1 MSKNT
6 SRTLTTQLLDAF
18 EQGHLTALLRVIQVD
33 HTLSLEFR
41 GAKAI
46 AYYRG
51 GKLLEIQA
59 GEDGVLQCK
68 GPTKGYLKNKHFR
81 VISGSLALPDQI
93 ATDTLIELI
102 PQWKCRM
109 DCSKKLKLEIEFT
122 QLLARENNWDLR
134 NSDYII
140 CDLEYAERISQN
152 KSARFDAVGLGWPAG
167 SVPVRS
173 NGNPR
178 TLVLVEAKYGL
189 NAIGGSNAAK
199 AKHDDMFG
207 HFQSALEFCCDLDKV
222 NALRQ
227 QVLEVFNQK
236 LTLGLLN
243 TKKVRCE
250 RLNCFATSEKAA
262 PLELLYVLG
271 GCSPKSNR
279 VTLQLSRITEKLNAE
294 SRIKTEAGWLQVNIA
309 TGGLMGYGLFSRN
322 VYGIQEFFKKC
333 AVRS

>member
-6 SRTLTTQLLDAF
+6 SRTLTPQLFVAF
-18 EQGHLTALLRVIQVD
+18 EKGHLTPLLRVLRMD
-33 HTLSLEFR
+33 DTLSLEFR

-59 GEDGVLQCK
+59 GEDGVLQCT
-68 GPTKGYLKNKHFR
+68 GPTDGYLENEHFR
-81 VISGSLALPDQI
+81 AVSGSLALPDQI

-102 PQWKCRM
+102 PHWKCRM

-122 QLLARENNWDLR
+122 QLLARENNWILS

-140 CDLEYAERISQN
+140 CDLEYAEKIRPD
-152 KSARFDAVGLGWPAG
+152 KRARFDAVGIGWPVG
-167 SVPVRS
+167 SVPVRR

-189 NAIGGSNAAK
+189 NAIGGGSAAK
-199 AKHDDMFG
+199 AKHEDMFG
-207 HFQSALEFCCDLDKV
+207 HFQSTHDFCCDLDKV

-236 LTLGLLN
+236 LALGLLN
-243 TKKVRCE
+243 TEKVLCE
-250 RLNCFATSEKAA
+250 RLNSFATSEKEV

-271 GCSPKSNR
+271 GCSPKTQK
-279 VTLQLSRITEKLNAE
+279 VTHQLNCIAKCLDTMSRTSTA
-294 SRIKTEAGWLQVNIA
+294 AGTLQVNIA
-309 TGGLMGYGLFSRN
+309 TGGLMGYGLFSSN
-322 VYGIQEFFKKC
+322 VYGIHEYL
-333 AVRS
+333 RR

>member
-6 SRTLTTQLLDAF
+6 SRTLTPQLFDAF
-18 EQGHLTALLRVIQVD
+18 QMGHLTPLIRVLQMD

-51 GKLLEIQA
+51 GKLLEIKA
-59 GEDGVLQCK
+59 GDDGVLQCT
-68 GPTKGYLKNKHFR
+68 GPTDGYLENEHFR
-81 VISGSLALPDQI
+81 AVSGYLALPDKI

-102 PQWKCRM
+102 PHWKCRM

-122 QLLARENNWDLR
+122 QLLARENNWVLS

-140 CDLEYAERISQN
+140 CDLEYAERIRHD
-152 KSARFDAVGLGWPAG
+152 KRARFDAVGIGWPAN

-189 NAIGGSNAAK
+189 NAIGGSSAAK
-199 AKHDDMFG
+199 SKHDDMFG
-207 HFQSALEFCCDLDKV
+207 HFQSAREFCCDLEKV

-227 QVLEVFNQK
+227 QIFEVFNQK

-243 TKKVRCE
+243 TEKVLCE
-250 RLNCFATSEKAA
+250 RLSRFATSEKEV

-271 GCSPKSNR
+271 GCSPKTQK
-279 VTLQLSRITEKLNAE
+279 VTHQLTRIAE
-294 SRIKTEAGWLQVNIA
+294 SLDSESRTSTAAGTLQVNIA
-309 TGGLMGYGLFSRN
+309 TGGLMGYGLFSSN
-322 VYGIQEFFKKC
+322 VYGIQEYL
-333 AVRS
+333 RR